1 MEITESQKVKFY
13 LGAALMI
20 FPLAFFMWSMF
31 PGDLGLIAAT
41 AVSLFLCGFIL
52 LFMTVLD
59 MKIADIEIRLIED
72 KKEP

>member
-20 FPLAFFMWSMF
+20 FPLGFFMWSMF
-31 PGDLGLIAAT
+31 PGDMGLIAAT
-41 AVSLFLCGFIL
+41 AAALFVCGAIL

-59 MKIADIEIRLIED
+59 MKVADIEIRLIED
-72 KKEP
+72 KK